1 MEYIAQQRAF
11 FLSVAILLVGG
22 VCRLVSALFVVQD
35 KRNVDMKMEKN
46 TEYNMAEVHDNVGM
60 DNDD

>member
-1 MEYIAQQRAF
+1 MEF
-11 FLSVAILLVGG
+11 VDWSVLS
-22 VCRLVSALFVVQD
+22 LFVVQD

-60 DNDD
+60 DNDN